1 MQISWNVLL
10 HVPFTQEI
18 FYEENQK
25 EYNSKKAAKKRR
37 KQIVAK
43 KMKQAISTLNLQEH
57 DDVSRE
63 TFASDTEEGPS
74 ESALGTEDNS
84 VVYNTNDLEVF
95 WCSTLT
101 TCMLCFSLRSSFS
114 TKTAWKDF
122 DFNSQDERRHLICH
136 KLVSDR
142 RCLMFWF
149 CPNVHK

>member
-1 MQISWNVLL
+1 MEQSLISKLFPPFYLVRHFDSSGLKCMYTFTFLYMQISENVLL

-63 TFASDTEEGPS
+63 TFASDTEEALGSLEEGPS
-74 ESALGTEDNS
+74 ESALGTEDNP

-95 WCSTLT
+95 
-101 TCMLCFSLRSSFS
+101 
-114 TKTAWKDF
+114 
-122 DFNSQDERRHLICH
+122 
-136 KLVSDR
+136 
-142 RCLMFWF
+142 
-149 CPNVHK
+149 